1 MSELELLTSCTLRDL
16 LEALRRDVKIRK
28 ALLAERRLPV
38 RRYGNTARAAY
49 SAAV

>member
-16 LEALRRDVKIRK
+16 LEALRRDVKIRR
-28 ALLAERRLPV
+28 ALLAERRFPV
-38 RRYGNTARAAY
+38 RRYGKTARAAY